1 MKALTDIPPLR
12 NQTLKLFPKMYSNKQ
27 QKHMKEIRSKV
38 FEQMLRTRGLKYRTF
53 LWQLRSFKYLA
64 FAPTRGEF
72 LESYYTLM
80 RYLDDVVD
88 GDAPLPNAYTDE
100 TKYLLEKIKFS
111 RYPLQPKDEVD
122 YLMLYCFKLAEK
134 FGENFQAETNDILE
148 CLLFDAKRR
157 NKYIVFRK
165 AELMNHFFILDI
177 RGTIRAT
184 LKVFN
189 DDPDKFKFLEPLGT
203 ACRHQ
208 YDIEDIEADLAA
220 GYVNISQEDCDRF
233 GIKMDDLH
241 NMSPK
246 ITHWLRHHAEEGIT
260 LLAEH
265 HKVMPSGKFSRFER
279 VVFKF
284 VYEIPARKAF
294 LKILSETKP

>member
-1 MKALTDIPPLR
+1 M
-12 NQTLKLFPKMYSNKQ
+12 LKLSPNIRSTKEEMR
-27 QKHMKEIRSKV
+27 MKEIRSKV
-38 FEQMLRTRGLKYRTF
+38 FEHMLKTRGLKYRSF
-53 LWQLRSFKYLA
+53 LWYLRSFKYVA

-88 GDAPLPNAYTDE
+88 GDAPLSNAYANEAD
-100 TKYLLEKIKFS
+100 YLIEKINFS
-111 RYPLQPKDEVD
+111 KHPFDPKDEVD

-134 FGENFQAETNDILE
+134 FGEDFQSETNDILG

-157 NKYIVFRK
+157 SKYIVFPK
-165 AELMNHFFILDI
+165 AELMHHFYVLDI

-189 DDPDKFKFLEPLGT
+189 DDPDKFKLLEPLGT

-208 YDIEDIEADLAA
+208 YNLEDFEADLAA
-220 GYVNISQEDCDRF
+220 GYVNISKEDCDIF
-233 GIKMDDLH
+233 EIKLDDLH
-241 NMSPK
+241 SLSPK
-246 ITHWLRHHAEEGIT
+246 VKLWLRHHAEEGMN

-265 HKVMPSGKFSRFER
+265 HQIMPQGNFSRLER
-279 VVFKF
+279 LVFKV
-284 VYEIPARKAF
+284 VYEIPARQAF
-294 LKILSETKP
+294 RKILSETTLDAKMDDT

>member
-1 MKALTDIPPLR
+1 
-12 NQTLKLFPKMYSNKQ
+12 
-27 QKHMKEIRSKV
+27 MKEIRSKV
-38 FEQMLRTRGLKYRTF
+38 FGHMLKTRGLKYRTF
-53 LWQLRSFKYLA
+53 LWHLRSFKYVA

-88 GDAPLPNAYTDE
+88 GDAPLSKAYSNE

-111 RYPLQPKDEVD
+111 KYPLNPRDEVD

-134 FGENFQAETNDILE
+134 FGEDFQSETKDILE

-157 NKYIVFRK
+157 NKYIVFPK
-165 AELMNHFFILDI
+165 AELMHHFYMLDI

-184 LKVFN
+184 LKVFK
-189 DDPDKFKFLEPLGT
+189 DDPDKFKLLEALGT

-208 YDIEDIEADLAA
+208 YNIEDFEADIAA
-220 GYVNISQEDCDRF
+220 GYVNISKEDCDRF
-233 GIKMDDLH
+233 DIKLDDLH
-241 NMSPK
+241 KMSPK
-246 ITHWLRHHAEEGIT
+246 VKPWLRHHAEEGMA

-265 HKVMPSGKFSRFER
+265 HRIMPLGKFSRLER
-279 VVFKF
+279 VVFKV
-284 VYEIPARKAF
+284 VYEIPARQTF
-294 LKILSETKP
+294 RKILSETKP